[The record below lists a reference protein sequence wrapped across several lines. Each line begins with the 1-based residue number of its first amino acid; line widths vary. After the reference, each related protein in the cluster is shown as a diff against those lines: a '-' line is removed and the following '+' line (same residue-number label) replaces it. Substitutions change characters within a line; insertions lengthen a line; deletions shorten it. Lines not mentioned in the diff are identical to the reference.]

1 MCGVIAI
8 RHVED
13 CFDGDFIKEFE
24 LDCAAGRGGHV
35 SFGRGRGAG
44 IPSRVSTALFSH
56 RQRGRYTIQG
66 VIGKTT
72 FRVTFSRST
81 SEEAI
86 NALNLR
92 FRKEKRMG
100 AKLTAYYAVG
110 QGTERGAAGS
120 DAAGDEDAH
129 AG

>member
-1 MCGVIAI
+1 MRRVIAI

-24 LDCAAGRGGHV
+24 LDAPLDAAV
-35 SFGRGRGAG
+35 M
-44 IPSRVSTALFSH
+44 H
-56 RQRGRYTIQG
+56 RLAEDAVLEYHPEFPRPYFRIDKRGRYTIQG

-86 NALNLR
+86 HALISRIQKGETDGCETDGLLR
-92 FRKEKRMG
+92 
-100 AKLTAYYAVG
+100 VG
-110 QGTERGAAGS
+110 QEKRGAADS

-129 AG
+129 AR